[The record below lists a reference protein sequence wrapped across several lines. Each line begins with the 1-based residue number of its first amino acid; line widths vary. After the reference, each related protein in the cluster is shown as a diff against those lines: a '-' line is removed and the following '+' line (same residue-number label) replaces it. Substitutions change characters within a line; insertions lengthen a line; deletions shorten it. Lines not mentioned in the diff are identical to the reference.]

1 MIDYVCQVTEFS
13 ADTYEYVVGNLYM
26 YQMSGDGNNAEF
38 IVSQNE
44 QFYKIRCSMTSKVFE
59 LLALPQI
66 TNHPESNKYRSK
78 LGLRTQ

>member
-13 ADTYEYVVGNLYM
+13 ADTYEYVVGNLYI

-44 QFYKIRCSMTSKVFE
+44 QFYKIRCSIASNVFE
-59 LLALPQI
+59 VLALHQI